1 MKLDYICGENRN
13 VTISVNGKKVK
24 TFSYC
29 NSGGWDKVATKTLE
43 ITLRLEYQVPASI
56 EGVKVSKR
64 QGKVYNLQG
73 VEMNNTESLPR
84 GIYIIDG
91 QKRRVI

>member
-1 MKLDYICGENRN
+1 MPDIDCM
-13 VTISVNGKKVK
+13 
-24 TFSYC
+24 
-29 NSGGWDKVATKTLE
+29 
-43 ITLRLEYQVPASI
+43 RLEYQVPASI
-56 EGVKVSKR
+56 EGVKASKR